1 MPAFLGPVHLIPSA
15 CCDGACSV
23 GRETPACRVHS
34 KAILQDRSICGEFS
48 DAWPLMQNP
57 SCGDDISS
65 CDSYPELPGED
76 VRSLNPESASSAS
89 LDSNSSRGVV
99 GGAVPIQAHPEN
111 FTETTD
117 LSKLNN
123 SVPEPA
129 LTQDALTARNQLD
142 QERGDVHH
150 LTTQPSPQLISKAIQ
165 GSRILFSSCH
175 SSYPA
180 PHPSTILIER

>member
-1 MPAFLGPVHLIPSA
+1 MPTFFGSLS
-15 CCDGACSV
+15 
-23 GRETPACRVHS
+23 
-34 KAILQDRSICGEFS
+34 RSICGEFS

-76 VRSLNPESASSAS
+76 VRSLNPENASSAS
-89 LDSNSSRGVV
+89 LDSNSSWGVV

-150 LTTQPSPQLISKAIQ
+150 LTTQPSPQEA
-165 GSRILFSSCH
+165 
-175 SSYPA
+175 
-180 PHPSTILIER
+180 ERTCFFLQ